1 MAHRLAWKDLGIGIA
16 AACLVTGGA
25 MAILFFG
32 RVGTLKGKTFRIY
45 VTTDAARGLIKGSDV
60 WLDGQRVGLV
70 KRISFRPPTTTQ
82 KERLVLALD
91 VLDFARG
98 HVRADTRVQ
107 IRAGGNVIGNQVVY
121 LSSGSATQQ
130 GLADGDTLRGGQQT
144 DMEGMTSDAALAS
157 KEFPRI
163 LENVTLLAAGLR
175 SIEGTLGA
183 FGLDT
188 MSNRRIAALKARSG
202 RIKDQLSD
210 SRGSVR
216 LAFRAKDH
224 LLARAVQAMAR
235 VDTVRV
241 LMTSD
246 RQSIGRFRRDSTLIR
261 EIAQLREEVAEV
273 QRLAA
278 DPSGTIGRIRS
289 DSAITRSI
297 HRDLMALDSL
307 MADMRKHPFRYIVF

>member
-1 MAHRLAWKDLGIGIA
+1 MAHRPAWKDLGIGIA
-16 AACLVTGGA
+16 AACLVIGGA
-25 MAILFFG
+25 MAILIFG
-32 RVGTLKGKTFRIY
+32 RVGALKGKTFRLY
-45 VTTDAARGLIKGSDV
+45 VTTDAARGLIKGSEV

-70 KRISFRPPTTTQ
+70 KHISFRPPTTTQ

-121 LSSGSATQQ
+121 LSSGSARQR
-130 GLADGDTLRGGQQT
+130 GLGNGDTLRGGQQT

-157 KEFPRI
+157 KQFPRI
-163 LENVTLLAAGLR
+163 LENVKLLAAGLR

-188 MSNRRIAALKARSG
+188 NRHRIGGVGERS
-202 RIKDQLSD
+202 RRLMDQLSD

-216 LAFRAKDH
+216 LAFRAKAD
-224 LLARAVQAMAR
+224 LQTRAVLAMAR
-235 VDTVRV
+235 VDSVRI
-241 LMTSD
+241 LLASEQHAM
-246 RQSIGRFRRDSTLIR
+246 GRFRRDSTLLRDIT
-261 EIAQLREEVAEV
+261 QLREEVAEV

-278 DPSGTIGRIRS
+278 DPSERIGRFRS
-289 DSAITRSI
+289 DSAITRAI
-297 HRDLMALDSL
+297 HRDLVALDSL
-307 MADMRKHPFRYIVF
+307 TKDMKKHPLRYIVF